1 VRGHGEA
8 GGKATPE
15 RSQTMLA
22 GAGAAFGRSPCGS
35 FLLDGSEFSG
45 VESTVR
51 RRRFQRGDL
60 SAPLLDLVQTMAAA
74 RFARHALGVIAG
86 VRSSR
91 ASGHR
96 SVSRSQTD
104 ERRANRE
111 CS

>member
-1 VRGHGEA
+1 MGVHGEA
-8 GGKATPE
+8 GGKATPG
-15 RSQTMLA
+15 RSQTMGA

-74 RFARHALGVIAG
+74 RFARHALGVIAEG
-86 VRSSR
+86 RLEQRLWAPKRV
-91 ASGHR
+91 A
-96 SVSRSQTD
+96 V
-104 ERRANRE
+104 AY
-111 CS
+111 